1 MSSSDLALPVRV
13 AIPRTGGRSRFI
25 SSEIGLVFRRRRN
38 IAMLV
43 VLIAAPILI
52 GIAVRTS
59 APSRQDSADG
69 PAFIGQIAGNGL
81 FLGFTALV
89 VTLPFFIPLA
99 VSVVSGDAVAGEAS
113 AGTLRYLLTVPVGR
127 TRLLAVKY
135 LAIVTYGAVAA
146 ALVVTVGIIVGAIL
160 FPIGPATLL
169 SGDTISFGAT
179 LFRALLVAGYVGI
192 MLATVGAIGLFIST
206 LTEVPVGAMA
216 ATAGLTIITEILDA
230 IPQLSW
236 LHEWLFTHWWL
247 SFGDLLRDPVRYAD
261 IQRGLISAA
270 VYILVF
276 LSLAWAR
283 LTTKDVTS

>member
-1 MSSSDLALPVRV
+1 MSSSDLAVPLALTR
-13 AIPRTGGRSRFI
+13 RTGRSRFVR
-25 SSEIGLVFRRRRN
+25 SEIGLVFRRRRN
-38 IAMLV
+38 IAMLL
-43 VLIAAPILI
+43 VLVCAPVLI

-59 APSRQDSADG
+59 APNRQDSTDG
-69 PAFIGQIAGNGL
+69 PAFLGQIAGNGL

-135 LAIVTYGAVAA
+135 LAIATYGAVAA
-146 ALVVTVGIIVGAIL
+146 ALVVAVGIVVGAIL

-169 SGDTISFGAT
+169 SGDTISFGST
-179 LFRALLVAGYVGI
+179 LFRALLVALYVGV
-192 MLATVGAIGLFIST
+192 MLATVGAIGLFVST

-216 ATAGLTIITEILDA
+216 ATAGLTIIAEILDA

-236 LHEWLFTHWWL
+236 LHSWLFTHWWL

-261 IQRGLISAA
+261 LERGLLSSAA
-270 VYILVF
+270 YILVF

>member
-1 MSSSDLALPVRV
+1 
-13 AIPRTGGRSRFI
+13 
-25 SSEIGLVFRRRRN
+25 
-38 IAMLV
+38 MLL
-43 VLIAAPILI
+43 VLICAPILI
-52 GIAVRTS
+52 GIAIRTS
-59 APSRQDSADG
+59 APSRQDTGG

-135 LAIVTYGAVAA
+135 TALVTYGAAA
-146 ALVVTVGIIVGAIL
+146 ASLVVLVGIIVGWIL
-160 FPIGPATLL
+160 FPIGPVTLL

-179 LFRALLVAGYVGI
+179 VFRAVLIAGYVAV
-192 MLATVGAIGLFIST
+192 MLATVSAIGLFIST

-216 ATAGLTIITEILDA
+216 ATAGLTIVAEILDQ

-236 LHEWLFTHWWL
+236 LHPWLFTHWWL
-247 SFGDLLRDPVRYAD
+247 AFGDLLRNPVRLAD
-261 IQRGLISAA
+261 IETGLLSAGI
-270 VYILVF
+270 YIAIF

-283 LTTKDVTS
+283 LSTKDITS

>member
-1 MSSSDLALPVRV
+1 MSSNDLAVPLALAR
-13 AIPRTGGRSRFI
+13 RTGRSRFI
-25 SSEIGLVFRRRRN
+25 GSEIGLVFRRRRN
-38 IAMLV
+38 IAMLL
-43 VLIAAPILI
+43 VLVCAPVLI

-59 APSRQDSADG
+59 APSRRDSTDG
-69 PAFIGQIAGNGL
+69 PAFLGQIAGNGL

-135 LAIVTYGAVAA
+135 LAIVAYGAVAA
-146 ALVVTVGIIVGAIL
+146 ALVVAVGIAVGAIL

-169 SGDTISFGAT
+169 SGDTISFGST
-179 LFRALLVAGYVGI
+179 IFRALLVALYVGV
-192 MLATVGAIGLFIST
+192 MLATVGAIGLFVST

-216 ATAGLTIITEILDA
+216 ATAGLTVIAEILDA

-236 LHEWLFTHWWL
+236 LHSWLFTHWWL

-261 IQRGLISAA
+261 LERGLLSSAA
-270 VYILVF
+270 YIVVF

>member
-1 MSSSDLALPVRV
+1 MSSSELTLERQPALQPSV
-13 AIPRTGGRSRFI
+13 GRSRLVR
-25 SSEIGLVFRRRRN
+25 SEIGLVFRRRRN
-38 IAMLV
+38 IAMLL
-43 VLIAAPILI
+43 VLICAPILI
-52 GIAVRTS
+52 GIAIRTS
-59 APSRQDSADG
+59 APSRQDTGG

-135 LAIVTYGAVAA
+135 T
-146 ALVVTVGIIVGAIL
+146 ALVVFGAAAASLVVLVGIVVGSIL
-160 FPIGPATLL
+160 FPIGPVTLL
-169 SGDTISFGAT
+169 SGNTISFGDT
-179 LFRALLVAGYVGI
+179 IFRAVLIAGYVAI
-192 MLATVGAIGLFIST
+192 MLATVSAIGLFIST

-216 ATAGLTIITEILDA
+216 ATAGLTIVAEILDQ

-236 LHEWLFTHWWL
+236 LHSWLFTHWWL
-247 SFGDLLRDPVRYAD
+247 AFGDLLRSPVRLED
-261 IQRGLISAA
+261 IERGLLSAG
-270 VYILVF
+270 VYIAIF

-283 LTTKDVTS
+283 LTTKDITS

>member
-1 MSSSDLALPVRV
+1 MSSSELTLDRPPATAP
-13 AIPRTGGRSRFI
+13 AAGRSTLVR
-25 SSEIGLVFRRRRN
+25 SEIGLVFRRRRN
-38 IAMLV
+38 IAMLL
-43 VLIAAPILI
+43 VLICAPILI
-52 GIAVRTS
+52 GIAIRTS
-59 APSRQDSADG
+59 APSRQDTGG

-135 LAIVTYGAVAA
+135 TALVTYGAAA
-146 ALVVTVGIIVGAIL
+146 ASLVVLVGIIVGWIL
-160 FPIGPATLL
+160 FPIGPVTLL

-179 LFRALLVAGYVGI
+179 VFRAVLIAGYVAI
-192 MLATVGAIGLFIST
+192 MLATVSAIGLFIST

-216 ATAGLTIITEILDA
+216 ATAGLTIVAEILDQ

-236 LHEWLFTHWWL
+236 LHPWLFTHWWL
-247 SFGDLLRDPVRYAD
+247 SFGDLLRNPVRLAD
-261 IQRGLISAA
+261 IETGLLSAA
-270 VYILVF
+270 IYIAIF

-283 LTTKDVTS
+283 LTTKDITS